1 MPYPDIAM
9 LNTVSGFSH
18 DVVHSY
24 VAQLYLRKRMNE
36 ISGRLY
42 NPKHLLHIQEQLAE
56 TKAIEGILNKADVWA
71 DKYHFNTDDPPA
83 EDLLHARFRAK
94 FWGAN
99 VITYRPYLENIMRQS
114 HSGSRPEGSP
124 IDPSVIE
131 YAKKGINALINS
143 TEAFHNVKDRRFI
156 ITNVFGTA
164 HA

>member
-1 MPYPDIAM
+1 MEM
-9 LNTVSGFSH
+9 LIRVSGFNP

-24 VAQLYLRKRMNE
+24 IAQLYLRKRMNE

-42 NPKHLLHIQEQLAE
+42 NPKRVLRINEQLTE
-56 TKAIEGILNKADVWA
+56 TKMIESILNTAEIWGN
-71 DKYHFNTDDPPA
+71 KYHFKTDDPPA

-99 VITYRPYLENIMRQS
+99 VITYRPYIENIMRQS

-124 IDPSVIE
+124 IDPSMIE
-131 YAKKGINALINS
+131 YAKRGINALINS
-143 TEAFHNVKDRRFI
+143 TEAFHNVKDRRFV